1 MISRFI
7 KYGGLSGKVRAMY
20 ANRLTSEDFKKLAA
34 IGTVPEIAMFL
45 KTHPGWSGALDELS
59 IAEIHRG
66 SLEARLR
73 NHLLDE
79 YQRIFKFM
87 ARDDRPI
94 MTYPIS
100 RAEIDQI
107 MLFLRFLKA
116 GRPQDYV
123 FSAPVFYK
131 DHSRI
136 DFDALRECTS
146 YSGFLDIMRGSPYF
160 ASLVALTPPGGE
172 TPEYPVI
179 ETVLRVQYY
188 HNFLS
193 SVDKHY
199 HGEIQSILRSS
210 IGMQVDV
217 LNLTR
222 VVRLRRYFQVSG
234 KDVWNYLIPVHF
246 KLKPAYIE
254 ALFAA
259 QDEQSAQSLLLSGPY
274 GKLFS
279 AHSFNYIEE
288 YYYQQLYDFNHAY
301 IHSGVPSVYTAIAYL
316 TLRDI
321 ELKDL
326 INVIELVRYG
336 TPVDRAPTMIVSM

>member
-7 KYGGLSGKVRAMY
+7 KYGGLTGKVRAMY
-20 ANRLTSEDFKKLAA
+20 GNRLKSDDFKKLAS
-34 IGTVPEIAMFL
+34 INTVPEIAMFL
-45 KTHPGWSGALDELS
+45 KAHPGWSGALDELTM
-59 IAEIHRG
+59 ADIHRG

-87 ARDDRPI
+87 SREDRPI
-94 MTYPIS
+94 MAYPIT
-100 RAEIDQI
+100 RTEIDQI

-123 FSAPVFYK
+123 FSAPSFYEN
-131 DHSRI
+131 HSRI

-146 YSGFLDIMRGSPYF
+146 YAGFLDVMRGSPYF
-160 ASLVALTPPGGE
+160 PPLVALTLPGGE
-172 TPEYPVI
+172 IPEYPVV
-179 ETVLRVQYY
+179 ETVLRAQYY
-188 HNFLS
+188 HTFLTA
-193 SVDKHY
+193 VDKHY
-199 HGEIQSILRSS
+199 RGEIQSILRRSV
-210 IGMQVDV
+210 GMQIDI
-217 LNLTR
+217 LNITR
-222 VVRLRRYFQVSG
+222 VVRLRRYFQIAG
-234 KDVWNYLIPVHF
+234 KDIWNYLIPVHF

-259 QDEQSAQSLLLSGPY
+259 PDEQGAQEILNSGPY

-279 AHSFNYIEE
+279 AHSFTYIEE

-336 TPVDRAPTMIVSM
+336 TSVDRAPTKIVSI